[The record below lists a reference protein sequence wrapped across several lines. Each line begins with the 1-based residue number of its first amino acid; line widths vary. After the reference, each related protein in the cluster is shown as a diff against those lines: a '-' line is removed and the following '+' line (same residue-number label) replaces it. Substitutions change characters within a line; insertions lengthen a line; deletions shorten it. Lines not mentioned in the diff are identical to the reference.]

1 MSIHNPLV
9 SGTSSALPALSA
21 RPLPSNVEGTRSPA
35 WWGMIFFITTE
46 ATLFAALVSSY
57 FYLASGAPVW
67 PPNGIKP
74 PDLVGPII
82 GTVLLLSSSAPIIG
96 GERSIKR
103 GDRRGLLVGWA
114 IAWMLA
120 AVFIGLQIHEYTK
133 EEFSIRTNQ
142 YGSLFFTVTG
152 LHVVHVTI
160 ALCMNLFV
168 IAQVL
173 AGHVTKKRHL
183 SVETAGIYWHFV
195 GVVWIVVF
203 TSLYVI
209 PHFL

>member
-1 MSIHNPLV
+1 MSTVNSSVHA
-9 SGTSSALPALSA
+9 TSPATAA
-21 RPLPSNVEGTRSPA
+21 RPLPSNVSGTRSPA

-67 PPNGIKP
+67 PPDGIKP
-74 PDLVGPII
+74 PDLFGPIL

-96 GERSIKR
+96 GEQAIKR
-103 GDRRGLLVGWA
+103 GDRRGLLLGWG
-114 IAWMLA
+114 IALLLA
-120 AVFIGLQIHEYTK
+120 TVFIGLQIHEYTK

-142 YGSLFFTVTG
+142 YGSLFFSITG
-152 LHVVHVTI
+152 LHVLHVMG
-160 ALCMNLFV
+160 ALLMNLFV
-168 IAQVL
+168 LFHVL
-173 AGHVTKKRHL
+173 GGRVTKNRHL
-183 SVETAGIYWHFV
+183 AVETVGIYWHFV

-203 TSLYVI
+203 TSLYII